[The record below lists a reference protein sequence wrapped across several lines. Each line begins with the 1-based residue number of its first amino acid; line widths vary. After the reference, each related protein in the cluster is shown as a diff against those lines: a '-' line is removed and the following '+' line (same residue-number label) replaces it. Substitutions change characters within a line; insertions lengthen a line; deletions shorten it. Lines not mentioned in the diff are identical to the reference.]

1 LVYGVSF
8 VLMLIAAM
16 ALAVAIGPA
25 PDVSRSIGF
34 GLVVG
39 VGWVATSFGV
49 NYLFAGRRLPLF
61 AVDAGYNVVLFALM
75 GLIIGA
81 VRLRGAPQGSA
92 PALSYFAPW
101 LERDLAEA
109 GCHVQAGHAFDA
121 DRLQRDLVVAA
132 AHQHVGAEAEAHRR
146 VSGRTGILAGQRA
159 LRHLAGA
166 NTAHTM

>member
-1 LVYGVSF
+1 MNLDVNWLAVLVAAVVTFVLGGVWYGPLFGKVWRAAEGQAEPAPGRQKHPALVYGVSF

-81 VRLRGAPQGSA
+81 FG
-92 PALSYFAPW
+92 
-101 LERDLAEA
+101 
-109 GCHVQAGHAFDA
+109 
-121 DRLQRDLVVAA
+121 
-132 AHQHVGAEAEAHRR
+132 
-146 VSGRTGILAGQRA
+146 
-159 LRHLAGA
+159 
-166 NTAHTM
+166 